1 MDTSEAFD
9 EFDERLA
16 LPKGARKRAEAAHNK
31 LRDVLEEA
39 GVAKVAIL
47 QGSFARKTMLP
58 PLKDIDM
65 VAFLAD
71 EHEHL
76 KDEPGG
82 SERAMEIIQ
91 EAIADAYEGATFDRS
106 QHALNVDLGDEFTFD
121 VVPGV
126 HTEPGDDLIWIA
138 DRDEDRFE
146 LSDTRRVTDLIQERN
161 QTCGGVFI
169 HQVRMIRQW
178 VKKAFNEE
186 LPGFIGECIV
196 YSAITAEESHDIA
209 CSAAFTVGA
218 RLLAAG
224 TVEVPG
230 SSENVLD
237 RLTQSEIDWLKS
249 EIESARNRAKEALE
263 LASNGDHAAAIDVW
277 HSIFGDVFPEAPK
290 QSVEDALTGLVGGGV
305 TSTGRSTT
313 AAPRHRV
320 PATRSWGR

>member
-1 MDTSEAFD
+1 MHVNEAFD
-9 EFDERLA
+9 KFDERLA
-16 LPKGARKRAEAAHNK
+16 LPKGARKRAEGAHNK
-31 LRDVLEEA
+31 LRDVLKEA
-39 GVAKVAIL
+39 GVATGAIL

-65 VAFLAD
+65 ITFLAD

-76 KDEPGG
+76 KDEADG
-82 SERAMEIIQ
+82 SDRAMDIIH

-121 VVPGV
+121 LVPGV
-126 HTEPGDDLIWIA
+126 DTEPGDDMIWIA
-138 DRDEDRFE
+138 DRDQDRFE
-146 LSDTRRVTDLIQERN
+146 LSDTRRVTYLIQERN
-161 QTCGGVFI
+161 QACGGAFI

-178 VKKAFNEE
+178 VKEAFNEE
-186 LPGFIGECIV
+186 VPGFIGECIA
-196 YSAITAEESHDIA
+196 YAAITAEESHDIA

-218 RLLAAG
+218 RLLAAR
-224 TVEVPG
+224 TVDVPG

-249 EIESARNRAKEALE
+249 EIESARDRAKEALA
-263 LASNGDHAAAIDVW
+263 LASNRDHAAAIDVW
-277 HSIFGDVFPEAPK
+277 HSVFGDPFPEEPK

-313 AAPRHRV
+313 AASRHRV